1 MKRIYLILIV
11 LVGISVSCTKNF
23 EDWQKDTKHPS
34 EVPGDMLFTYAQKAL
49 TDQVS
54 ETNVNQ
60 NNFKLWAQYWT
71 ETTYTDE
78 ANYDLINRNIPDNV
92 YRVFYT
98 GVLKDL
104 REAKK
109 LIGEESFNPNDDNY
123 DNYIIAQKNRLQIAE
138 IIEVYV
144 WQRLIDIF
152 GNIPYSEALD
162 IDATLNPSYEDAFT
176 VYKDLFNRLDVAMN
190 ALEQSGESYGS
201 ADIIYQGNV
210 SDWYAFANTLKVRM
224 AVTIAD
230 ADNAY
235 ASSMFN
241 DANDKA
247 FSSNADNAEVHYDSS
262 PLASTNPLYQ
272 SLVASGRND
281 YVAANTIIDYMNELE
296 DPRRAAY
303 FDNHDLE
310 EYIGGEYGYTSAFYS
325 YTHVGAAMHEP
336 TFPGTL
342 LSYVELEWYRA
353 EAASRGWGGD
363 AKTHYDN
370 AIRASFDWWGVAGA
384 DDYLAKPE
392 VDFDQAVV
400 SEKGELN
407 AIAKQAYIGL
417 YERGFVAWTTLRRL
431 DYPEMNIPE
440 GAITTD
446 GLTPRRF
453 TYPVKEQT
461 LNEDNYYEAASAI
474 GGDAME
480 THIFWDKH

>member
-34 EVPGDMLFTYAQKAL
+34 EVPGDMLFTNAQKAL

-54 ETNVNQ
+54 ETNVNL

-104 REAKK
+104 REAKM
-109 LIGEESFNPNDDNY
+109 LIAEEAPVTEEGRV
-123 DNYIIAQKNRLQIAE
+123 AQANRILIAE

-144 WQRLIDIF
+144 WQRLVDIF

-162 IDATLNPSYEDAFT
+162 IDATLNPSYDDAFT
-176 VYKDLFNRLDVAMN
+176 IYKDLFTRLDAAMD
-190 ALEQSGESYGS
+190 ALNQGGGS
-201 ADIIYQGNV
+201 FGDADVVYQGDV
-210 SDWYAFANTLKVRM
+210 AAWYAFANSLKVRM

-230 ADNAY
+230 ADDAY
-235 ASSMFN
+235 ARAKYT
-241 DANDKA
+241 DANADA
-247 FSSNADNAEVHYDSS
+247 FSSNADNAEVVYDAA

-281 YVAANTIIDYMNELE
+281 YVAANTMIDYLKELE
-296 DPRRAAY
+296 DPRIDVY
-303 FDNHDLE
+303 YDKHDLE
-310 EYIGGEYGYTSAFYS
+310 EHIGGDYGYTSAFYS
-325 YTHVGAAMHEP
+325 YSHVGAAMHEP

-353 EAASRGWGGD
+353 EAASRGWGGE

-370 AIRASFDWWGVAGA
+370 AIRASFDWWGVAGV

-392 VDFDQAVV
+392 VDFAQASV
-400 SEKGELN
+400 SEGSEMN
-407 AIAKQAYIGL
+407 AIAKQAYLGL
-417 YERGFVAWTTLRRL
+417 YERGFEAWTTLRRL
-431 DYPEMNIPE
+431 DYPVMNVPE

-461 LNEDNYYEAASAI
+461 LNEDNYYKAAEAI
-474 GGDAME
+474 GGDFME
-480 THIFWDKH
+480 TKLFWDKN

>member
-34 EVPGDMLFTYAQKAL
+34 EVPGDMLFTNAEKAL
-49 TDQVS
+49 VDQVS
-54 ETNVNQ
+54 ETNVNL

-78 ANYDLINRNIPDNV
+78 SNYDLINRNIPDNV

-109 LIGEESFNPNDDNY
+109 LIAEEATTTDE
-123 DNYIIAQKNRLQIAE
+123 AAVAKANRLQIAE
-138 IIEVYV
+138 IIEIYS
-144 WQRLIDIF
+144 WQRLVDIF

-176 VYKDLFNRLDVAMN
+176 IYKDLFSRLDAAMN
-190 ALEQSGESYGS
+190 ALDQTGGS
-201 ADIIYQGNV
+201 FEGAVDVVYQGDV
-210 SDWYAFANTLKVRM
+210 SAWYAFANSLKVRM

-230 ADNAY
+230 ADPTF
-235 ASSMFN
+235 ASARFN
-241 DANDKA
+241 EANDKA
-247 FSSNADNAEVHYDSS
+247 FSSNADNAEVVYDAA

-272 SLVASGRND
+272 SLVASGRKD
-281 YVAANTIIDYMNELE
+281 FVAANTIVDIMNALD
-296 DPRRAAY
+296 DPRRAVY
-303 FDNHDLE
+303 FDNYGSLD
-310 EYIGGEYGYTSAFYS
+310 EYIGGDYGYSSSYYS
-325 YTHVGAAMHEP
+325 YSHVGAAMHQA

-370 AIRASFDWWGVAGA
+370 AITASFDWWGVAGVA
-384 DDYLAKPE
+384 DYLAKPE
-392 VDFDQAVV
+392 VDFAQASV
-400 SEKGELN
+400 SEGSEMN
-407 AIAKQAYIGL
+407 AIAKQAYLGL

-431 DYPEMNIPE
+431 DYPVMNVPE
-440 GAITTD
+440 NALTTD

-453 TYPVKEQT
+453 TYPVNEQT
-461 LNEDNYYEAASAI
+461 LNEDNYYQAADAV

-480 THIFWDKH
+480 TKLFWDKH

>member
-34 EVPGDMLFTYAQKAL
+34 EVPGDMLFTNAQKAL

-54 ETNVNQ
+54 ETNVNL
-60 NNFKLWAQYWT
+60 NNFKLWSQYWT

-104 REAKK
+104 REAKM
-109 LIGEESFNPNDDNY
+109 LIAEEVPVTDEGKV
-123 DNYIIAQKNRLQIAE
+123 AQANRILIAE
-138 IIEVYV
+138 IIEIYV
-144 WQRLIDIF
+144 WQRLVDIF

-162 IDATLNPSYEDAFT
+162 IDATLNPSYDDALGI
-176 VYKDLFNRLDVAMN
+176 YKDLFVRLDAAMG
-190 ALEQSGESYGS
+190 ALNQGGGS
-201 ADIIYQGNV
+201 FAGAVDVVYQGDV
-210 SDWYAFANTLKVRM
+210 SAWYAFANTLKARM
-224 AVTIAD
+224 AITIAD
-230 ADNAY
+230 ADNGY
-235 ASSMFN
+235 ASTKFN
-241 DANDKA
+241 EANAKA
-247 FSSNADNAEVHYDSS
+247 FSSNANNAEVHYDAA

-281 YVAANTIIDYMNELE
+281 YVAANTIIDYMNELD
-296 DPRRAAY
+296 DPRRAVY
-303 FDNHDLE
+303 FDNYGSLE

-325 YTHVGAAMHEP
+325 YSHVGASMHEP

-370 AIRASFDWWGVAGA
+370 AIRASFEWWNVAGVE
-384 DDYLAKPE
+384 DYLAKPE
-392 VDFDQAVV
+392 VDFAQASV
-400 SEKGELN
+400 SEGSEMN
-407 AIAKQAYIGL
+407 AIAKQAYLGL
-417 YERGFVAWTTLRRL
+417 YERGFEAWTTLRRL
-431 DYPEMNIPE
+431 DYPVMNVPE

-453 TYPVKEQT
+453 TYPVNEQT
-461 LNEDNYYEAASAI
+461 LNEDNYYKAAEAI
-474 GGDAME
+474 GGDFME
-480 THIFWDKH
+480 TRLFWDKN

>member
-1 MKRIYLILIV
+1 M
-11 LVGISVSCTKNF
+11 
-23 EDWQKDTKHPS
+23 DTKHPS
-34 EVPGDMLFTYAQKAL
+34 EVPGDMLFTNAQKAL
-49 TDQVS
+49 VDQVS
-54 ETNVNQ
+54 ETNVNY

-104 REAKK
+104 RQAKK
-109 LIGEESFNPNDDNY
+109 LIAEEPTTTDEAVVAKAN
-123 DNYIIAQKNRLQIAE
+123 KLQIAE

-144 WQRLIDIF
+144 WQRLVDIF

-176 VYKDLFNRLDVAMN
+176 IYKDLFSRLDAAMN
-190 ALEQSGESYGS
+190 ALDQTGGS
-201 ADIIYQGNV
+201 FGGADVVYHGDV
-210 SDWYAFANTLKVRM
+210 SAWYAFANSLKVRM

-230 ADNAY
+230 ADAAY
-235 ASSMFN
+235 ASARFTE
-241 DANDKA
+241 ANDKA
-247 FSSNADNAEVHYDSS
+247 FTSNADNAEVHYDAA

-281 YVAANTIIDYMNELE
+281 YVAANTIVDYMNELN
-296 DPRRAAY
+296 DPRRAVY
-303 FDNHDLE
+303 FDNYGSLE

-325 YTHVGAAMHEP
+325 YSHVGVSMHQP

-370 AIRASFDWWGVAGA
+370 AIRASFDWWGVAGV

-392 VDFDQAVV
+392 VDFAQASV
-400 SEKGELN
+400 SEGSEMN
-407 AIAKQAYIGL
+407 AIAKQAYLGL
-417 YERGFVAWTTLRRL
+417 YERGFEAWTTLRRL

-453 TYPVKEQT
+453 TYPVNEQT
-461 LNEDNYYEAASAI
+461 LNEDNYYQAAEAV
-474 GGDAME
+474 GGDKME
-480 THIFWDKH
+480 TKLFWDKH

>member
-1 MKRIYLILIV
+1 MIMKRIYLILIV

-34 EVPGDMLFTYAQKAL
+34 EVPGDMLFTNAQKAM

-54 ETNVNQ
+54 ETNVNW

-104 REAKK
+104 REAKM
-109 LIGEESFNPNDDNY
+109 LIAEEAPVTDVGRV
-123 DNYIIAQKNRLQIAE
+123 AQANRILIAE

-144 WQRLIDIF
+144 WQRLVDIF
-152 GNIPYSEALD
+152 GNIPYTEALD
-162 IDATLNPSYEDAFT
+162 IDATLNPSYEDGFT
-176 VYKDLFNRLDVAMN
+176 IYKDLFDRLDAAMG
-190 ALEQSGESYGS
+190 ALDQNGGS
-201 ADIIYQGNV
+201 FGGADVVYQGDV
-210 SDWYAFANTLKVRM
+210 SAWYKFANALKVRM

-230 ADNAY
+230 ADNGY
-235 ASSMFN
+235 ASTKFN
-241 DANDKA
+241 EANANA
-247 FSSNADNAEVHYDSS
+247 FSSNADNAEVVYDAA

-281 YVAANTIIDYMNELE
+281 YVAANTMIDYLKALD
-296 DPRRAAY
+296 DPRIDVY
-303 FDNHDLE
+303 YDKYDLE
-310 EYIGGEYGYTSAFYS
+310 EHVGGEYGYTSAFYS
-325 YTHVGAAMHEP
+325 FSHVGTAMHQP

-342 LSYVELEWYRA
+342 LSFVELEWYRA

-370 AIRASFDWWGVAGA
+370 AIKASFDWWGVAGA

-392 VDFDQAVV
+392 VDFAQAST
-400 SEKGELN
+400 SEGSEMN
-407 AIAKQAYIGL
+407 AIAKQAYLGL

-431 DYPEMNIPE
+431 DYPELNVPE
-440 GAITTD
+440 APNTTD

-453 TYPVKEQT
+453 TYPVNEQT
-461 LNEDNYYEAASAI
+461 LNEDNYYQAADAI

-480 THIFWDKH
+480 TKLFWDKN

>member
-54 ETNVNQ
+54 ETNVNY

-92 YRVFYT
+92 FRVFYT

-109 LIGEESFNPNDDNY
+109 LIAEEATTTNEGAVAKAN
-123 DNYIIAQKNRLQIAE
+123 KLQIAE
-138 IIEVYV
+138 IIEIYV
-144 WQRLIDIF
+144 WQRLVDIY

-176 VYKDLFNRLDVAMN
+176 IYKDLFSRLDEAMG
-190 ALEQSGESYGS
+190 ALDQDGESFGHADVVYGGDV
-201 ADIIYQGNV
+201 AA
-210 SDWYAFANTLKVRM
+210 WYKFANALKVRM

-241 DANDKA
+241 KANDKA
-247 FSSNADNAEVHYDSS
+247 FSSNADNAEVRYDNA

-281 YVAANTIIDYMNELE
+281 YVAANTIVDYMNELN

-303 FDNHDLE
+303 FDNYGSLPQ
-310 EYIGGEYGYTSAFYS
+310 YIGGEYGYTSAFYS
-325 YTHVGAAMHEP
+325 YSHVGVSMHQP

-370 AIRASFDWWGVAGA
+370 AIRASFDWWGVAGVN
-384 DDYLAKPE
+384 DYLAKPE

-400 SEKGELN
+400 AEGSELN

-417 YERGFVAWTTLRRL
+417 YERGFEAWTTLRRL
-431 DYPEMNIPE
+431 DYPEMNVPE
-440 GAITTD
+440 NALTAD

-453 TYPVKEQT
+453 TYPVNEQT

-480 THIFWDKH
+480 TKLFWDKH